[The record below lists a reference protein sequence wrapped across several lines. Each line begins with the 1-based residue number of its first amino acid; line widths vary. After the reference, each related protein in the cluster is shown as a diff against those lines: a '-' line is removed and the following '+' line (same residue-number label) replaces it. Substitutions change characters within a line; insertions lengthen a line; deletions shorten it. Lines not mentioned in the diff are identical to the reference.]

1 MMLTQE
7 RQSLI
12 EDYVNQHELCR
23 VSELC
28 DLTATSE
35 STIRRDLIQMEKDGL
50 LKRVHGGAQSVKH
63 FSRDVSQNVRFSM
76 NYDTKIAIAKYAV
89 EHFVHQGDNIFI
101 DAGTTTYEMVPFL
114 VEIPN
119 VKIITNGVETALCSL
134 NHGIKTF
141 LVGGEVKDDTHAVI
155 GQTALAQIKAM
166 NFTASFIGANG
177 IEQNG
182 NITTP
187 DPEEAAI
194 KMAEIKQAR
203 HAYVLADSSKLG
215 ERNFAVF
222 ANTKDVCV
230 ITDSLKNSQK
240 SALPAEITLEEAK

>member
-1 MMLTQE
+1 MLTQE

-28 DLTATSE
+28 KLTDTSE
-35 STIRRDLIQMEKDGL
+35 STIRRDLIQMEKDGI

-63 FSRDVSQNVRFSM
+63 FSRDVSQNVRFSL
-76 NYDTKIAIAKYAV
+76 NHEDKIKIARYAV

-114 VEIPN
+114 ADFPN

-134 NHGIKTF
+134 NHGIKTI
-141 LVGGEVKDDTHAVI
+141 LIGGKVKDDTHAVV
-155 GQTALAQIKAM
+155 GQNALSQIKGL
-166 NFTASFIGANG
+166 NFSVSFVGANG
-177 IEQNG
+177 IEKNG
-182 NITTP
+182 NLTTP

-194 KMAEIKQAR
+194 KAAEIQQAR
-203 HAYVLADSSKLG
+203 QSYVLFDHSKIG

-222 ANTKDVCV
+222 ANTKDVTV
-230 ITDSLKNSQK
+230 VTDQLNSSQK
-240 SALPAEITLEEAK
+240 TALPADINLEEAK